1 MKRLVISTCV
11 LAVIAGVRGSAM
23 STKQAK
29 KSVDKADALTV
40 FLTGNELGA
49 LKPCGC
55 STGQLGGLE
64 KRWAVLSSVP
74 KSRRLI
80 VDTGMFVEGDGQQ
93 DIIKFNIIIQALN
106 LLDYDL
112 LNLTKDDIAITE
124 NLNLLNNLKSIFSI
138 ISCDAG
144 PDANVPAGYCT
155 ELMLKDNPVAV
166 TIAAFDPNSGPIEQ
180 VEELFPPSACAQKV
194 DILILSC
201 CDAEVIAS
209 IAAKGVADC
218 LVCPPESDE
227 AIAVS
232 EPNRRPLVVSV
243 GRYGKY
249 VGQLQIEPSEAK
261 DELKLSF
268 AAIPVT
274 EDLPDSPGSNT
285 LAELYRA
292 YQQWVKDAN
301 LLEEYPRYPLPD
313 GLEYVGSESCKSC
326 KPSHE
331 YAYEKWSTKAH
342 ADAYAT
348 LVEANSHFDPECVVC
363 HVVGMKYE
371 SGFISERKTG
381 HLKDVGCENCHGP
394 GSAHIKSMLAEDLRE
409 PMSDCTECHT
419 PEHSAGYQVD
429 EEHYFQKIIHW
440 REPNEPNSVKNKRVS
455 GK

>member
-1 MKRLVISTCV
+1 
-11 LAVIAGVRGSAM
+11 M
-23 STKQAK
+23 STKQPK
-29 KSVDKADALTV
+29 KSVDKANALTV

-64 KRWAVLSSVP
+64 KRWAVLNSVP
-74 KSRRLI
+74 RSRRLI
-80 VDTGMFVEGDGQQ
+80 VDTGMFVEGDSQQ
-93 DIIKFNIIIQALN
+93 DIIKFNIMIQALS

-124 NLNLLNNLKSIFSI
+124 DLSLLHNLKSIFSI

-166 TIAAFDPNSGPIEQ
+166 TIASFDPNSGPIEQ
-180 VEELFPPSACAQKV
+180 VEELFSPSACPQKV
-194 DILILSC
+194 NILILSC
-201 CDAEVIAS
+201 CDAEVIAA
-209 IAAKGVADC
+209 IAEKGVVDC

-227 AIAVS
+227 AVVVS
-232 EPNRRPLVVSV
+232 EPNKRPLVVSV

-249 VGQLQIEPSEAK
+249 VGRLQIEPAEAK
-261 DELKLSF
+261 DELRLRFVS
-268 AAIPVT
+268 IPVT
-274 EDLPDSPGSNT
+274 EDLRPSNT
-285 LAELYRA
+285 LVALYRD
-292 YQQWVKDAN
+292 YQEWVKDAN

-313 GLEYVGSESCKSC
+313 GLEYVGSESCS
-326 KPSHE
+326 KPCHSHKYE
-331 YAYEKWSTKAH
+331 YAKWSTKAH

-363 HVVGMKYE
+363 HVVGMQYE
-371 SGFISERKTG
+371 SGFISERKTA
-381 HLKDVGCENCHGP
+381 HLKNVGCENCHGP

-419 PEHSAGYQVD
+419 PEHSAGYQGK
-429 EEHYFQKIIHW
+429 EEQYFKKIVHW
-440 REPNEPNSVKNKRVS
+440 REPNEPNSVKNKRSS